1 MSEAVVL
8 CCLTQLLKQFLLLS
22 LFYYKSIDFHLS
34 VRLADRQIGRLANFQ
49 TGKQTVQLQLE
60 SGEDVRLK
68 NHVGG
73 SCSTLFDSVA
83 KTVFTAVF
91 IVSPLSIIKSI

>member
-8 CCLTQLLKQFLLLS
+8 RCLTQSLKQFLLLS
-22 LFYYKSIDFHLS
+22 LFYYKSIELHLS

-49 TGKQTVQLQLE
+49 TCKQAGQLQLE

-68 NHVGG
+68 NHVRC
-73 SCSTLFDSVA
+73 SCSKLFDSVA
-83 KTVFTAVF
+83 KTVLL
-91 IVSPLSIIKSI
+91 LSLL